1 MGWIGDHAWESWLIV
16 AGVLAVLELVSLD
29 LIFIM
34 LAGGA
39 LVGALASALSAP
51 AALSVGLALVTAVGL
66 LAVLRPG
73 VLKSLHGGPDL
84 RTGTAA
90 LVGTRAVVLHDL
102 AAHQP
107 GRVKIGGEEWAALP
121 YDEDDRIAAGET
133 VDVVQIKGAT
143 AYVLRVHAIGNG

>member
-1 MGWIGDHAWESWLIV
+1 MGWVGDHAWETWLIA

-39 LVGALASALSAP
+39 LVGGVAAALHAPGAVAVLLALA
-51 AALSVGLALVTAVGL
+51 TAVGL

-73 VLKSLHGGPDL
+73 VVKSLHRGPNL
-84 RTGTAA
+84 RTGTDA
-90 LVGTRAVVLHDL
+90 LIGTRATVLSGL
-102 AAHQP
+102 TAHAP
-107 GRVKIGGEEWAALP
+107 GRVKIGGEEWTALP
-121 YDEDDRIAAGET
+121 YDEGDTIAAGEI

-143 AYVLRVHAIGNG
+143 AYVLRVQSIGN